1 MPASCTAELQ
11 PQNLSFIFV
20 FKSGVAI
27 LFASWLSQV
36 AQELLKGVSPDKL
49 KFDLTL
55 QNVKIPFVKWVYKT
69 LKKISD
75 IKQSAM
81 IDGWRRSSGISISWA
96 TKDDELEERDTLYE
110 EARALDRQKALFIA
124 KGERSKD
131 AAVEGLL
138 EQSIT

>member
-11 PQNLSFIFV
+11 PLNLSFIFV

-27 LFASWLSQV
+27 LFASLLSQV

-81 IDGWRRSSGISISWA
+81 IDGWRSSGISISWA

-110 EARALDRQKALFIA
+110 EARALDRQKALFIV

-138 EQSIT
+138 EQGIT

>member
-1 MPASCTAELQ
+1 M
-11 PQNLSFIFV
+11 
-20 FKSGVAI
+20 
-27 LFASWLSQV
+27 
-36 AQELLKGVSPDKL
+36 AQELLKGVPPDKL

-81 IDGWRRSSGISISWA
+81 IDGWRSSGISISWA

-110 EARALDRQKALFIA
+110 EARALDRQKALFIV
-124 KGERSKD
+124 KGEH

-138 EQSIT
+138 EQGIT